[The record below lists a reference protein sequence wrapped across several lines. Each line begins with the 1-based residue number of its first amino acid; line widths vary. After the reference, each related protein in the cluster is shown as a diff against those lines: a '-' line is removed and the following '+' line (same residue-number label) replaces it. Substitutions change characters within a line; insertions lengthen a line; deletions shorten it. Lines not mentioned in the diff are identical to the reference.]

1 MEENNQ
7 KKKVFEDVIVNLQLT
22 QASSVESIFEIKE
35 SLKKIHPI
43 DDIAISNTEKKEP
56 TTLIEVIAKEV
67 DKAKWIENELMQIRK
82 YLINLV

>member
-43 DDIAISNTEKKEP
+43 DDIAIPTTEKKEP